1 MSVAK
6 HILASIITQFGDRRL
21 FLFVFGNNYGKSC
34 QTVFTALV
42 HSLET
47 IEGDAPTDQSGDS
60 DVDGSLSQF
69 ALIKYFLEVSQN
81 EL

>member
-42 HSLET
+42 HSLEA
-47 IEGDAPTDQSGDS
+47 IEGDAPIDQGGDS
-60 DVDGSLSQF
+60 DADRSLSQS
-69 ALIKYFLEVSQN
+69 ALIKYFLEVSQ
-81 EL
+81 